1 MMLAE
6 TAFCLLHSTQTLNF
20 CGFLPSKV
28 GTHFYE
34 SKDFTT
40 VMSNARHWMT
50 GIAFIGLTVGG
61 LAHAQSERPIDL
73 SPGDTRSAPWQ
84 APVGLSALKDDPL
97 AIGRPRLTMHLPLD
111 AGSGSAGLNQG
122 ERSRFSWSLE
132 AWQLN
137 TASLA
142 HIQCNQHTATVDSFI
157 AQDCRFVDQPV
168 PENAVNLVQV
178 RGEWMPAPGLSLGV
192 GAYHGDRSQPASGFP
207 NSQTHAYAPW
217 TSGLGEWTVMNGL
230 RQVDGLDLNVSF
242 GLSTDRLGDFL
253 MGLQL
258 ARYRQRHSLADFGF
272 PLDGGIAGGTTA
284 DYLNS
289 AQLSL
294 GWRRGSL
301 SGELLGQY
309 RELPFWMTAPGSSSN
324 LNSFDLEFSWRPRNS
339 ALSIGISN
347 VLDSSPRGD
356 EALDPVREEAAD
368 SIFGRIPYV
377 RYKHDL

>member
-1 MMLAE
+1 MR
-6 TAFCLLHSTQTLNF
+6 
-20 CGFLPSKV
+20 
-28 GTHFYE
+28 
-34 SKDFTT
+34 
-40 VMSNARHWMT
+40 NAQFWMT
-50 GIAFIGLTVGG
+50 SIALLGLTAGG
-61 LAHAQSERPIDL
+61 MAFAQSERAIDL
-73 SPGDTRSAPWQ
+73 SPGDTRTAPWQ
-84 APVGLSALKDDPL
+84 APSGLSVLNDDPVS
-97 AIGRPRLTMHLPLD
+97 IGRPRLTMHLPLD
-111 AGSGSAGLNQG
+111 TAAGPAGQG
-122 ERSRFSWSLE
+122 DSERSRFSWSLE

-142 HIQCNQHTATVDSFI
+142 HIQCNQHTATIDSFI

-168 PENAVNLVQV
+168 PDNAVNLVQV
-178 RGEWMPAPGLSLGV
+178 RGEWMPAPGLAVGL
-192 GAYHGDRSQPASGFP
+192 GAYHGERNPQRPAFQN
-207 NSQTHAYAPW
+207 NSPYLPW
-217 TSGLGEWTVMNGL
+217 TAGFGEMDVMNSL

-272 PLDGGIAGGTTA
+272 SPDEVLAGRTTA

-294 GWRRGSL
+294 GWRRGSVG
-301 SGELLGQY
+301 GELLGQY
-309 RELPFWMTAPGSSSN
+309 RELPFWMSTPGSASS
-324 LNSFDLEFSWRPRNS
+324 LSSFDLEFSWRPRNS

-347 VLDSSPRGD
+347 VLDSSPRVD
-356 EALDPVREEAAD
+356 ENLDPVREEAAD